1 MTEELL
7 ESINKRMALLIKA
20 NLTDKLEGKTRAE
33 QVALLEEMDF
43 RDEDI
48 TEVLGI
54 SQGHLRTVRSRRTDD

>member
-20 NLTDKLEGKTRAE
+20 NLSSDLEGMTRVQ
-33 QVALLEEMDF
+33 QVEFLEEMDF

-54 SQGHLRTVRSRRTDD
+54 TDNHLRTIRSNMEE

>member
-7 ESINKRMALLIKA
+7 ESINKRLALLIKT
-20 NLTDKLEGKTRAE
+20 NLADDLNGKTRAE
-33 QVALLEEMDF
+33 QVELLEELDF

-54 SQGHLRTVRSRRTDD
+54 SNNNLRSIRARMEE